1 MNTKKLTENQLAVL
15 VAGVILQFP
24 HAEPSLKLKQL
35 ATVDGWTFSYEY
47 PGIFTFT
54 KGNFVVCATPDYMDA
69 GVIDIQ
75 ASMADGRELG
85 GTSLR
90 YLGDLTPER
99 YVELVRPFLR
109 TRAH

>member
-1 MNTKKLTENQLAVL
+1 MNTKKLTEAQLAAL
-15 VAGVILQFP
+15 AAGVITQHP
-24 HAEPSLKLKQL
+24 HAFAPERT

-54 KGNFVVCATPDYMDA
+54 KGNYVVCATPDYTDA

-85 GTSLR
+85 DTSLR